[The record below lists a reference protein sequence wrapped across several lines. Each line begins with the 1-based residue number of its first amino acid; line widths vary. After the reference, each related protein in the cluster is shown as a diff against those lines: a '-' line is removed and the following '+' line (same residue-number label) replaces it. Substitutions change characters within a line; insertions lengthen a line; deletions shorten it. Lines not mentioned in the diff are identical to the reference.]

1 VQDLSYLNRD
11 LSKTLIVDT
20 VAAHT
25 QLQPENAII
34 LPKWQGN
41 IKDSNGADLVAL
53 IPFLEYIA
61 TMSIEDVRKVLKS
74 YDGTHIPTE
83 FAKREAKA
91 REQFNKQL
99 ESDRVKRPRSG
110 FGSLSS
116 ALGFKPTLPMAQSG
130 SLGDNSSSQH
140 KMLSDQMREQG
151 RRNYEQLE
159 KEIRENGAK
168 WLEEMASEEKKA
180 QEEQVKSMQSG
191 VFGVF
196 GSRST

>member
-1 VQDLSYLNRD
+1 MQDLSYLNRD
-11 LSKTLIVDT
+11 LTKTLVVDT

-34 LPKWQGN
+34 LPKWHGD
-41 IKDSNGADLVAL
+41 IKDHHGADLVAL

-83 FAKREAKA
+83 FAERESKA
-91 REQFNKQL
+91 REQFNRQL
-99 ESDRVKRPRSG
+99 ESDRARRPRSG

-116 ALGFKPTLPMAQSG
+116 ALGFKPTLPTGQPAG
-130 SLGDNSSSQH
+130 PGELSSQG

-168 WLEEMASEEKKA
+168 WLEEMANEEKKA